1 VGSLAGG
8 GNFYYVQ
15 SARQIGDTMTSE
27 LQETLDV
34 VARSLTL
41 ELQAPEG
48 VLVEPLTEAL
58 VERRGD
64 AWRILLG
71 DAVSGQDFEVAVR
84 INFPAG
90 ELEREARV
98 VATLDDRTGAM
109 RASGE
114 IGWQYADHHR
124 NDIQVRDRTVDR
136 IVARLYAARA
146 KQEAVGLNRTG
157 DFAAAKSALRRVH
170 DRIRGYAGDDP
181 ELRAIM
187 AELQLETK
195 LFAAEMHEDSRKHA
209 YFISSNQMR
218 MRTVEGKARKGGSK

>member
-1 VGSLAGG
+1 
-8 GNFYYVQ
+8 
-15 SARQIGDTMTSE
+15 M
-27 LQETLDV
+27 
-34 VARSLTL
+34 
-41 ELQAPEG
+41 
-48 VLVEPLTEAL
+48 LVEPLTEAL

-90 ELEREARV
+90 ELEREVRV

-124 NDIQVRDRTVDR
+124 NDIQPRDRTVDR

-181 ELRAIM
+181 QLRAII